1 MLTNYDFRSLFAHRL
16 IYGVLIADDI
26 DLLNVSFEGETAPD
40 RITARAGL
48 KELKRIA
55 PLRGYSNLNVHIVLL
70 V

>member
-1 MLTNYDFRSLFAHRL
+1 MLTHYDFRSLFGHRL

-55 PLRGYSNLNVHIVLL
+55 PLRGYTV
-70 V
+70 